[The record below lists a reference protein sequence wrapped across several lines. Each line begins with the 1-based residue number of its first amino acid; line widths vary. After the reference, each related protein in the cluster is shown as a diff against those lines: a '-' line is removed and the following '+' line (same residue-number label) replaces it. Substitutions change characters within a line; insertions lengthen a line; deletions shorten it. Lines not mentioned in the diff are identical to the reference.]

1 MRLVFSMSSI
11 FESAKIRPIVSSFL
25 FFRFVVQ
32 VVICKD
38 ASTLPMKL
46 GTLIVSLVF
55 FLLRYSEIKK
65 SLEFAIFNTMSRGCA
80 ILSETGTRWEC
91 NRWGLSSLESHQNFT
106 SFTERRIADT
116 ADDTIHTVSL
126 LPDAGKKTIIA

>member
-1 MRLVFSMSSI
+1 MR
-11 FESAKIRPIVSSFL
+11 
-25 FFRFVVQ
+25 
-32 VVICKD
+32 
-38 ASTLPMKL
+38 L

-55 FLLRYSEIKK
+55 FSLRYSEIKM
-65 SLEFAIFNTMSRGCA
+65 SLEFAIFNTMSRGRA
-80 ILSETGTRWEC
+80 ILSETGTRREC

-106 SFTERRIADT
+106 ERGIADS